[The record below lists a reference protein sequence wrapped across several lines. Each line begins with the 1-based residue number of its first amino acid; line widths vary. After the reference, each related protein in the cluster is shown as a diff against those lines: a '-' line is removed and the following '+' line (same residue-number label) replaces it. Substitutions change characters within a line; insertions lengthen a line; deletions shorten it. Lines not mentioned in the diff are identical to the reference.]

1 MDVRLLSHVVGT
13 ATMTALEGLRVL
25 DFGRYVAGPYCAT
38 LLADFG
44 AEVIRIEKRE
54 GSEDRYILPVAE
66 GGEGAHF
73 LQLNRNKQ
81 SLTLDPTTP
90 GGREVVR
97 RLVATA
103 DIVIVNM
110 TASAVRAMGLDYA
123 TLKAI
128 KDDIILVSLSAFG
141 SEGPWKDRLGFDTI
155 GQAMSGVVHL
165 SGQPDQ
171 PYRAQVNWV
180 DYSTALHAA
189 FGVMVAIH
197 ERRRSGRGQEINAS
211 LLASAVTLNNS
222 MLIDQAV
229 LGSDRQA
236 IGNRNFS
243 SAPTDLFRTKDGW
256 IVVHITGD
264 PLFKRWARLMG
275 DEARWMDDPLFAN
288 DSARAENSALLSER
302 MADWCGDKTRD
313 EALDILA
320 EAKIPAGPV
329 LTPQETLDHPQ
340 VQALGLIHP
349 IDYPGISTPA
359 PVALAPVFLSKTP
372 AQLFCRAPM
381 LGEHSD
387 GILTTLGYDEAA
399 IATLR
404 TAGAI

>member
-1 MDVRLLSHVVGT
+1 MP
-13 ATMTALEGLRVL
+13 ALEGLRVL

-38 LLADFG
+38 LLSDFG

-73 LQLNRNKQ
+73 LQLNRNKK

-90 GGREVVR
+90 EGREVVR

-103 DIVIVNM
+103 DIVIINM
-110 TASAVRAMGLDYA
+110 PASAVRAMGLDYA
-123 TLKAI
+123 TLKEI
-128 KDDIILVSLSAFG
+128 KEDIILVSLSAFG

-189 FGVMVAIH
+189 FGAMVAVR
-197 ERRRSGRGQEINAS
+197 ERQRSGRGQEVNAS
-211 LLASAVTLNNS
+211 LLASAVTLNNA

-236 IGNRNFS
+236 IGNRNFA

-256 IVVHITGD
+256 VVVHITGG

-275 DEARWMDDPLFAN
+275 DETRWTDDPRFAD
-288 DSARAENSALLSER
+288 DSARAENGALLSDQ
-302 MADWCGDKTRD
+302 MADWCREKTRD
-313 EALDILA
+313 EVLDILA
-320 EAKIPAGPV
+320 GVKIPAGPV
-329 LTPQETLDHPQ
+329 LTPRETLDHPQ
-340 VQALGLIHP
+340 VQALGLLHA
-349 IDYPGISTPA
+349 IDYPGLSAPV
-359 PVALAPVFLSKTP
+359 PVALTPVSLTETP
-372 AQLFCRAPM
+372 AQIFRRAPT
-381 LGEHSD
+381 LGEHTD
-387 GILTTLGYDEAA
+387 GILSALGYDEAE
-399 IATLR
+399 IAALR
-404 TAGAI
+404 KAGTI